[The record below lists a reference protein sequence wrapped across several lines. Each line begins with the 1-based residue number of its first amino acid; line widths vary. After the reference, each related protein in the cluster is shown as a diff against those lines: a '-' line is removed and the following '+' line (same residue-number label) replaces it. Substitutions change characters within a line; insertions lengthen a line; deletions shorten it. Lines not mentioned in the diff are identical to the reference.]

1 LTLGTTKEVLY
12 LSVFDR
18 DGRPEERGREGKML
32 SERDLW
38 DSGLSASS
46 GISKSASKSTF
57 D

>member
-18 DGRPEERGREGKML
+18 DGRPEERGREGKTL